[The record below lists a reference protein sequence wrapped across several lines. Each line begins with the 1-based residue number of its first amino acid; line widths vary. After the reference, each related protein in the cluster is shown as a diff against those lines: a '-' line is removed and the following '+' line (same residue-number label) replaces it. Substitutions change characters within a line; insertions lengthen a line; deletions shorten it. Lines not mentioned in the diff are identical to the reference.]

1 MKEKA
6 LKFVEELK
14 SWRQENPEM
23 RSFSIIIT
31 DREDTL
37 IVSAEGEST
46 ALASAVLSQTIQ
58 SEDISTLTT
67 IIETGRKAEFVI
79 DNMDDFVK
87 FTQNKENHD

>member
-1 MKEKA
+1 MKEKT
-6 LKFVEELK
+6 LKFIDELK

-23 RSFSIIIT
+23 RSFSIIVT
-31 DREDTL
+31 DREDTV

-46 ALASAVLSQTIQ
+46 ALASAALAQTVQ
-58 SEDISTLTT
+58 FEDIPTLTT

-87 FTQNKENHD
+87 FTQNKEDHD